1 MLARLCSKSFK
12 LSFRSM
18 WTKNFKMYK
27 LGLEKTEKPKIKL
40 ATFVGSLR
48 TQGNSRKTSTS
59 ALLTKL
65 KLLTVWITT
74 NCRILKEIGISD
86 YLTCLLRNLYA
97 GQEATVR
104 TRHGTMDWFQN
115 GKQVHQGWLSPAY
128 LLLRRVQR
136 ARLTSWNQD
145 CQEKYQQRQI
155 CRWYHSNGGEW
166 RWTKVPLNEGERGEA
181 SEKAD
186 LKLNIKKSNIMAS
199 SPITSWQIEREW
211 WKQWQILF
219 SWAPKSL
226 RIVTAVMKLKGTCS

>member
-1 MLARLCSKSFK
+1 MILLKCFTQYASKSGKLSSGHKTGKGQFSFQSQRRAITKNVQTIIQLHSFYMLARLCSKSFK

-18 WTKNFKMYK
+18 LTKNFKMYK

-59 ALLTKL
+59 ALLTTL

-104 TRHGTMDWFQN
+104 TRHGIMDWFQN
-115 GKQVHQGWLSPAY
+115 GKQVHQG
-128 LLLRRVQR
+128 
-136 ARLTSWNQD
+136 
-145 CQEKYQQRQI
+145 
-155 CRWYHSNGGEW
+155 
-166 RWTKVPLNEGERGEA
+166 
-181 SEKAD
+181 
-186 LKLNIKKSNIMAS
+186 
-199 SPITSWQIEREW
+199 
-211 WKQWQILF
+211 
-219 SWAPKSL
+219 
-226 RIVTAVMKLKGTCS
+226 